1 MKEPCKDLFIFNICS
16 SESEVLIIGGH
27 DGSSFLSTAEIYS
40 IASGLVRELPS
51 MPTPRYS
58 IH

>member
-16 SESEVLIIGGH
+16 SESEVLIIGGW
-27 DGSSFLSTAEIYS
+27 DGSFLSTAEIYS

>member
-16 SESEVLIIGGH
+16 SESEVLIIGGW
-27 DGSSFLSTAEIYS
+27 DGSFLSTAEIYS

-51 MPTPRYS
+51 MPTHRYS

>member
-1 MKEPCKDLFIFNICS
+1 MKEPCKDLFIFNICF
-16 SESEVLIIGGH
+16 SESEVLIIGGYVS
-27 DGSSFLSTAEIYS
+27 GSVLSTAEIYS

>member
-16 SESEVLIIGGH
+16 SESEVLIIGGW
-27 DGSSFLSTAEIYS
+27 DGSSYFSTAEIYS

>member
-16 SESEVLIIGGH
+16 SESEVLIIGGW
-27 DGSSFLSTAEIYS
+27 DDSFLSTAEIYS

-58 IH
+58 IP